1 MTEKSWTV
9 TLEDTND
16 GTGDAILPFPD
27 ELVEMKGWKE
37 GTVFNLEVVDTGSGK
52 ALIIT
57 EVKE

>member
-16 GTGDAILPFPD
+16 GTGDAILPIPD
-27 ELVEMKGWKE
+27 ELIEMKGWKE